1 MKMRFWG
8 LFRHVALSAALIAGV
23 LVGLP
28 GERAYGE
35 LRIDI
40 SRGRVE
46 PLPLAVIKTAR
57 ILLSVSQRIAA
68 SINSSAI

>member
-8 LFRHVALSAALIAGV
+8 LFRHVALSAAWSPV

-46 PLPLAVIKTAR
+46 PLPLAVINFAGAGR
-57 ILLSVSQRIAA
+57 RPNMAGIWPR
-68 SINSSAI
+68 

>member
-1 MKMRFWG
+1 M
-8 LFRHVALSAALIAGV
+8 ALSAALIAVV

-46 PLPLAVIKTAR
+46 PLPLAVINFAGAGE
-57 ILLSVSQRIAA
+57 AA
-68 SINSSAI
+68 K